1 MAKTYSEINEK
12 IKRGEA
18 VVVTVE
24 EVIELVKNKGSKRVA
39 QEVDVVTTA
48 TFGPMCSSGAFLNIG
63 HSQPRIKIHKAWLN
77 GVNAYAG
84 LAAID
89 LYLGATEIPEDDP
102 ANKVFPGEFRYG
114 GGHVIQDL
122 VAGKDIQLEAVA
134 YGTQC
139 YPRKRLHTW
148 INLADLN
155 EAFLF
160 NPRNAYQ
167 NYNVAVNLSSQP
179 IYTYLG
185 VLKPQLGNANY
196 CSAGQLSPL
205 LKDPFYRTIGI
216 GTRIFLGGGI
226 GYVAWNG
233 TQHDPTALRGENGVP
248 RRSAG
253 TLAVLGDM
261 KQMDPRWLVGVS
273 FLGYGTSLMVGI
285 GLPIPILDEKILSH
299 AAIPDEE
306 IFAPVVDYSEAYPQR
321 RPEILGEVSYQQLK
335 SGTILI
341 QGKEVPTAPLS
352 SYSRALEIAEILKGW
367 IKEGKFLL
375 GEPVQT
381 LPSADS
387 GIQFHP
393 LKERPIQDQ

>member
-122 VAGKDIQLEAVA
+122 VAGKDIRLEAVA
-134 YGTQC
+134 YGTHC

>member
-102 ANKVFPGEFRYG
+102 ANKVFPGEFCYG

-122 VAGKDIQLEAVA
+122 VAGKDIRLEAVA

>member
-24 EVIELVKNKGSKRVA
+24 EVIELVKNKGNKRVA

-102 ANKVFPGEFRYG
+102 ANKVFPGEFCYG

-122 VAGKDIQLEAVA
+122 VAGKDIRLEAVA
-134 YGTQC
+134 YGTHC

>member
-134 YGTQC
+134 YGTHC